1 MTNHSK
7 TSLSYKQHNI
17 STNRTANQ
25 HKAKGPWGVEP
36 YAYVY
41 VEDKVPERKKKR
53 KKEKRRQKENRGKEK
68 KMKKD

>member
-41 VEDKVPERKKKR
+41 VEDKVPERKKRGKKR
-53 KKEKRRQKENRGKEK
+53 KDDKKKTEEK
-68 KMKKD
+68 KKR

>member
-41 VEDKVPERKKKR
+41 VEDKVPERKKRGKKR
-53 KKEKRRQKENRGKEK
+53 KEDKKKTEEK
-68 KMKKD
+68 KKR